1 MNTDTS
7 DRSIVRSF
15 FELNTVDKSPDS
27 RKSFYRM
34 LNRIEDLDSSQNSAI
49 DTILTNVERVLEL
62 ENIELR
68 HVVIC
73 ELRLTMAPAL
83 RLANSI
89 DRMYRSPKFWNLFYF
104 VKVIPIPE
112 SGEESKSSIR

>member
-34 LNRIEDLDSSQNSAI
+34 LNRIEDLGSSQNSAI
-49 DTILTNVERVLEL
+49 DKTFQK
-62 ENIELR
+62 IEQVPQYGVTTYFI
-68 HVVIC
+68 HEI
-73 ELRLTMAPAL
+73 A
-83 RLANSI
+83 
-89 DRMYRSPKFWNLFYF
+89 RSQ
-104 VKVIPIPE
+104 
-112 SGEESKSSIR
+112 